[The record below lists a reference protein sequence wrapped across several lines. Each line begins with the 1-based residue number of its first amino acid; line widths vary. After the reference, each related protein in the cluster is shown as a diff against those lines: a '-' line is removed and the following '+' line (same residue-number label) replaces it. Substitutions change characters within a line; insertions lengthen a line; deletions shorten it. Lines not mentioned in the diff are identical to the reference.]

1 MPAGCSRGA
10 GRTAAAL
17 ASALW
22 LALVLAGCATRAPDP
37 GDGATAAAPA
47 TPSATLPAAPDPRP
61 EAAGSWPQAAGQ
73 VLGRNDRL
81 LLYRPAAGDSW
92 SGIAARFLQSAER
105 GWQIADANDLAQP
118 QPGVPLIVPLRALNP
133 LGILP
138 DRTLQT
144 VPILCYHRLGP
155 STSKMVTAPAAF
167 EAQMTW
173 LVRNGY
179 RVVRLA
185 DVAAFLAGEQGLP
198 QRAVVVTFD
207 DGYESVHRHAFP
219 VLKKLGIP
227 ATVFV
232 YTDFLGGGD
241 ALTWP
246 QLQDLQASGLVDIQS
261 HSKSHR
267 NLVERRAGEGDD
279 RYRAN
284 LEAEMRVPRDVLEKR
299 LPQQKVRHLAYPFG
313 DANEQ
318 VTDAAARAGFEL
330 AATVVPGGNAFFA
343 QPLLLRRTM
352 IFGDMNLDAFKARV
366 QVARPFQAP

>member
-37 GDGATAAAPA
+37 GDAATAAAPA
-47 TPSATLPAAPDPRP
+47 TPSATRPAAPDPRP

-185 DVAAFLAGEQGLP
+185 EVAAFLAGEQGLP

-366 QVARPFQAP
+366 QVMRPFQAP